1 MAKDFERFGKYI
13 FLEKLAAGG
22 MAEVFLARST
32 GASGI
37 GKFVAIKRILPQF
50 TDNKEFIRMFKD
62 EANIAMN
69 LSHGNIVSIYEFGV
83 KRQQFFL
90 VMEYV
95 EGRNLRQILNK
106 MKKKSSKF
114 SVEQIVYIVNQISA
128 GLDHAHRC
136 LDGTT
141 GKPLNI
147 THRDMSP
154 QNVML
159 TFEGEIKVVD
169 FGIAKAESQIE
180 NTRAGT
186 LKGKFGYMSP
196 EQAEGHEVDL
206 RTDIFSLGI
215 ILWELLTNERLF
227 ISNNEINTLRKI
239 RECNIPS
246 LKKYN
251 PNIHPELER
260 ITMKALSR
268 DKNLRYQTSAA
279 LNRDL
284 TRFLNRQ
291 FPDFSPQDFA
301 ISIKTL
307 FADEILKIRKR
318 MVSYAKKTEV
328 SGDEDNHD
336 DNHDDNDF
344 DFENHKES
352 KAASENNNILS
363 RAEAFAKLESNT
375 KTQTDD
381 DDDESN
387 DEAGQKSILDT
398 GALNTQL
405 RTLSSVRG
413 AQPISLD
420 DRGTSGSMPRGTHY
434 TITNHRARNRSG
446 KSDKTGTVFSGI
458 LTLAAVFLIVY
469 YFYNNQNGSY
479 NNASKSPTT
488 TQQAPAL
495 VAPSPMEAETQNQR
509 DNTKLRENNPVFEQQ
524 QNPPAVAKAIFS
536 RLPIQSVPSGAE
548 IFINNKSTNRTTPY
562 AVPVPANQTFT
573 LSLRKRGYIEY
584 VKENMNLKQLNQPI
598 LKATLIEEQIAYVNI
613 DVSPPYNVRVYING
627 KQLSEPLP
635 IRNYKVPAGAP
646 IQIKAENPLSQKIKV
661 HRLTLKQNE
670 RKNIILKLTDK
681 NKNSNRQK

>member
-1 MAKDFERFGKYI
+1 MAKEFERFGKYI
-13 FLEKLAAGG
+13 LLEKLAAGG

-62 EANIAMN
+62 EAKIAMN

-83 KRQQFFL
+83 ENQQFFL

-114 SVEQIVYIVNQISA
+114 SVEQIVYIINQISA

-136 LDGTT
+136 LDGST

-180 NTRAGT
+180 STRAGT

-227 ISNNEINTLRKI
+227 VSNNEINTLRKI

-318 MVSYAKKTEV
+318 MVSYAKKTEITE
-328 SGDEDNHD
+328 DEQDH
-336 DNHDDNDF
+336 DF
-344 DFENHKES
+344 DNFNES
-352 KAASENNNILS
+352 MADPEQDNILS
-363 RAEAFAKLESNT
+363 RAEAFGQFESAT
-375 KTQTDD
+375 KTES
-381 DDDESN
+381 DE
-387 DEAGQKSILDT
+387 DEEQNILDT
-398 GALNTQL
+398 GALSTQL
-405 RTLSSVRG
+405 KSLSGVRG
-413 AQPISLD
+413 AKPISLEHK
-420 DRGTSGSMPRGTHY
+420 GTNSSIPRGTRY
-434 TITNHRARNRSG
+434 TITNHNTRSRSG
-446 KSDKTGTVFSGI
+446 KSDRVGTIFSGLLTVAAALMI
-458 LTLAAVFLIVY
+458 LY
-469 YFYNNQNGSY
+469 YFYSSQNGQN
-479 NNASKSPTT
+479 NNAS
-488 TQQAPAL
+488 
-495 VAPSPMEAETQNQR
+495 VAPQKPTVVEQTVPPTA
-509 DNTKLRENNPVFEQQ
+509 QQ
-524 QNPPAVAKAIFS
+524 QPTPVPAPPVNSVVEQPAPEVSKSNTVEAPETYT
-536 RLPIQSVPSGAE
+536 RLPIQSLPSGAE
-548 IFINNKSTNRTTPY
+548 IFINGKSTGRTTPY
-562 AVPVPANQTFT
+562 AVSVPANKAFT
-573 LSLRKRGYIEY
+573 LGLRKNGYVEY
-584 VKENMNLKQLNQPI
+584 VKESFEVKTLNQPI
-598 LKATLIEEQIAYVNI
+598 LKATLIEEQIGYVSI
-613 DVSPPYNVRVYING
+613 DVSPPYNARVYING
-627 KQLSEPLP
+627 KQLNESLP
-635 IRNYKVPAGAP
+635 IRNYKVPAGTA
-646 IQIKAENPLSQKIKV
+646 IKIKAENPFSKKEKYEEI
-661 HRLTLKQNE
+661 TLKQNE
-670 RKNIILKLTDK
+670 HKNLILKLSDK
-681 NKNSNRQK
+681 NKKSNNQK

>member
-13 FLEKLAAGG
+13 LLEKLAAGG
-22 MAEVFLARST
+22 MAEVFLARSN

-62 EANIAMN
+62 EAKIAMN
-69 LSHGNIVSIYEFGV
+69 LSHSNIVSIYEFGV
-83 KRQQFFL
+83 ESQQFFL

-159 TFEGEIKVVD
+159 TFEGELKVVD

-180 NTRAGT
+180 STRAGT

-318 MVSYAKKTEV
+318 MVSYAKKTE
-328 SGDEDNHD
+328 SNGEYDEHNFG
-336 DNHDDNDF
+336 DF
-344 DFENHKES
+344 DDFKES
-352 KAASENNNILS
+352 MATPENNKILS
-363 RAEAFAKLESNT
+363 RAEAFGNLETSTETEADNKESN
-375 KTQTDD
+375 K
-381 DDDESN
+381 
-387 DEAGQKSILDT
+387 ILDT

-405 RTLSSVRG
+405 KSLNGIKG
-413 AQPISLD
+413 AKPISLEKQHTNTNIQH
-420 DRGTSGSMPRGTHY
+420 GTRY
-434 TITNHRARNRSG
+434 TITNYNTRRSSNKSDRSG
-446 KSDKTGTVFSGI
+446 AI
-458 LTLAAVFLIVY
+458 LSAALTISAILLVLF
-469 YFYNNQNGSY
+469 YFYNSNNGNS
-479 NNASKSPTT
+479 NNASVSPAPIAEQPVIQVPTQPIPDEPPIEIIKPENPVDKVVEKTIEVAPTPVPAPTT
-488 TQQAPAL
+488 Y
-495 VAPSPMEAETQNQR
+495 N
-509 DNTKLRENNPVFEQQ
+509 
-524 QNPPAVAKAIFS
+524 
-536 RLPIQSVPSGAE
+536 RLPIQSLPSGAE
-548 IFINNKSTNRTTPY
+548 IFINGRSTGHTTPY
-562 AVPVPANQTFT
+562 AVSVPSNKSFT
-573 LSLRKRGYIEY
+573 LSLRKRGYVEY
-584 VKENMNLKQLNQPI
+584 TKQNFKLADLGQPI
-598 LKATLIEEQIAYVNI
+598 LKATLIEEQIGYINI

-627 KQLSEPLP
+627 KQLNEALP
-635 IRNYKVPAGAP
+635 IRNYKVPAGTKLK
-646 IQIKAENPLSQKIKV
+646 IKAENPFSKKIKIEQV
-661 HRLTLKQNE
+661 TLKQNE
-670 RKNIILKLTDK
+670 RKNLILKLSNK
-681 NKNSNRQK
+681 NKKSYNQK

>member
-1 MAKDFERFGKYI
+1 MAKEFERFGKYI
-13 FLEKLAAGG
+13 LLEKLAAGG

-62 EANIAMN
+62 EAKIAMN

-83 KRQQFFL
+83 ENQQFFL

-114 SVEQIVYIVNQISA
+114 SVEQIVYIINQISA

-136 LDGTT
+136 LDGST

-180 NTRAGT
+180 STRAGT

-227 ISNNEINTLRKI
+227 VSNNEINTLRKI

-318 MVSYAKKTEV
+318 MVSYAKKTEITE
-328 SGDEDNHD
+328 DEQDH
-336 DNHDDNDF
+336 DF
-344 DFENHKES
+344 DDFQES
-352 KAASENNNILS
+352 MADPEKDNILS
-363 RAEAFAKLESNT
+363 RAEAFGQFESAT
-375 KTQTDD
+375 KTESDD
-381 DDDESN
+381 DGNEEQN
-387 DEAGQKSILDT
+387 ILDT
-398 GALNTQL
+398 GALSTQL
-405 RTLSSVRG
+405 KSLSGVRG
-413 AQPISLD
+413 AKPISLEHQ
-420 DRGTSGSMPRGTHY
+420 GTNSSIPRGTRY
-434 TITNHRARNRSG
+434 TITNHNTRSRSG
-446 KSDKTGTVFSGI
+446 KSDRAGTIFSGLLTVAAALMI
-458 LTLAAVFLIVY
+458 LY
-469 YFYNNQNGSY
+469 YFYSSQNGQN
-479 NNASKSPTT
+479 NNASVTPPPTVA
-488 TQQAPAL
+488 QQQIVQPTVQPQLQEPDPAPA
-495 VAPSPMEAETQNQR
+495 PTP
-509 DNTKLRENNPVFEQQ
+509 NPVANNIIEQSAPEVSPS
-524 QNPPAVAKAIFS
+524 NPAEAPVTYT
-536 RLPIQSVPSGAE
+536 RLPIQSLPSGAE
-548 IFINNKSTNRTTPY
+548 IFINGKSTGQTTPY
-562 AVPVPANQTFT
+562 AVSVPANKAFT
-573 LSLRKRGYIEY
+573 LGLRKRGYVEY
-584 VKENMNLKQLNQPI
+584 VKESFEVKNLNHPI
-598 LKATLIEEQIAYVNI
+598 LKATLIEEQIGYVSI
-613 DVSPPYNVRVYING
+613 DVSPPYNARVFING
-627 KQLSEPLP
+627 KQLNESLP
-635 IRNYKVPAGAP
+635 IRNYKVPAGTS
-646 IQIKAENPLSQKIKV
+646 IKIKAENPFSKKV
-661 HRLTLKQNE
+661 TEEVISLKQNE
-670 RKNIILKLTDK
+670 HKNLILKLSDR
-681 NKNSNRQK
+681 NKKPYNQK

>member
-1 MAKDFERFGKYI
+1 MAKEFERFGKYI
-13 FLEKLAAGG
+13 LLEKLAAGG

-62 EANIAMN
+62 EAKIAMN

-83 KRQQFFL
+83 ENQQFFL

-114 SVEQIVYIVNQISA
+114 SVEQIVYIINQISA

-136 LDGTT
+136 LDGST

-180 NTRAGT
+180 STRAGT

-227 ISNNEINTLRKI
+227 VSNNEINTLRKI

-318 MVSYAKKTEV
+318 MVSYAKKTEITEE
-328 SGDEDNHD
+328 EDH
-336 DNHDDNDF
+336 DF
-344 DFENHKES
+344 DEFQESMAEPEKE
-352 KAASENNNILS
+352 NILS
-363 RAEAFAKLESNT
+363 RAEAFGQFEPAT
-375 KTQTDD
+375 KTDS
-381 DDDESN
+381 DEDS
-387 DEAGQKSILDT
+387 DEEKNILDT
-398 GALNTQL
+398 GALSTQL
-405 RTLSSVRG
+405 RTLSDVRG
-413 AQPISLD
+413 AKPISLENQ
-420 DRGTSGSMPRGTHY
+420 GTNSSIPRGTRY
-434 TITNHRARNRSG
+434 TITNHSTRSRSG
-446 KSDKTGTVFSGI
+446 KSDRVGTIFSGL
-458 LTLAAVFLIVY
+458 LTVAAVLMIIY
-469 YFYNNQNGSY
+469 YFYSSQNGQH
-479 NNASKSPTT
+479 NNASVAPQPQLTQ
-488 TQQAPAL
+488 QQAPTPE
-495 VAPSPMEAETQNQR
+495 PSPPTYNQQESVEITR
-509 DNTKLRENNPVFEQQ
+509 
-524 QNPPAVAKAIFS
+524 PAVSETTPTEAPQTYS

-548 IFINNKSTNRTTPY
+548 IFINGKSTGQTTPY
-562 AVPVPANQTFT
+562 AVSVPANKAFT
-573 LSLRKRGYIEY
+573 LGLRKRGYVEY
-584 VKENMNLKQLNQPI
+584 VKESFEVKNLNQPI
-598 LKATLIEEQIAYVNI
+598 LKATLIEEQIGYVSI
-613 DVSPPYNVRVYING
+613 DVSPPYNARVFING
-627 KQLSEPLP
+627 KQLNESLP
-635 IRNYKVPAGAP
+635 IRNYKVPAGTT
-646 IQIKAENPLSQKIKV
+646 IKIKAENPFSKKV
-661 HRLTLKQNE
+661 KYEQITLKQNE
-670 RKNIILKLTDK
+670 HKNLILKLSDK
-681 NKNSNRQK
+681 NKKSYNQK

>member
-1 MAKDFERFGKYI
+1 MAKEFERFGKYI
-13 FLEKLAAGG
+13 LLEKLAAGG

-62 EANIAMN
+62 EAKIAMN
-69 LSHGNIVSIYEFGV
+69 LSHSNIVSIYEFGV
-83 KRQQFFL
+83 ENQQFFL

-136 LDGTT
+136 LDGST

-159 TFEGEIKVVD
+159 TFEGELKVVD

-180 NTRAGT
+180 STRAGT

-227 ISNNEINTLRKI
+227 VSNNEINTLRKI

-318 MVSYAKKTEV
+318 MVSYAKKTETTEE
-328 SGDEDNHD
+328 EDQ
-336 DNHDDNDF
+336 DF
-344 DFENHKES
+344 DNFKES
-352 KAASENNNILS
+352 MAESEQDNILS
-363 RAEAFAKLESNT
+363 RAEAFGHFESAT
-375 KTQTDD
+375 KTES
-381 DDDESN
+381 DE
-387 DEAGQKSILDT
+387 DGEEAQNILDT
-398 GALNTQL
+398 GALSTQL
-405 RTLSSVRG
+405 KSLSGVRG
-413 AQPISLD
+413 AKPISLEHQ
-420 DRGTSGSMPRGTHY
+420 GTNSSIPRGTRY
-434 TITNHRARNRSG
+434 TITNHNTRTRSG
-446 KSDKTGTVFSGI
+446 RSDKTGTIFSTL
-458 LTLAAVFLIVY
+458 LTVAAVIMIVY
-469 YFYNNQNGSY
+469 YFYSSQNGQ
-479 NNASKSPTT
+479 NKNASMAPTPEVQQPTQTAPTAQEPPAPQVQMQEPINIEPAPRVQKENVVEKNVAAPTT
-488 TQQAPAL
+488 FT
-495 VAPSPMEAETQNQR
+495 
-509 DNTKLRENNPVFEQQ
+509 
-524 QNPPAVAKAIFS
+524 

-548 IFINNKSTNRTTPY
+548 IFINGKSTGKTTPY
-562 AVPVPANQTFT
+562 AIKVPANKAFT
-573 LSLRKRGYIEY
+573 LSLKKRGYVEY
-584 VKENMNLKQLNQPI
+584 VKQSFDVTKHNQPI
-598 LKATLIEEQIAYVNI
+598 LKATLIEEQIGYVSI
-613 DVSPPYNVRVYING
+613 DVSPPYNARVYING
-627 KQLSEPLP
+627 KQLNESLP
-635 IRNYKVPAGAP
+635 IRNYKVPAGTTL
-646 IQIKAENPLSQKIKV
+646 QIKAENPFSNKIKMQ
-661 HRLTLKQNE
+661 RITLKQNE
-670 RKNIILKLTDK
+670 HKNLILKLSDK
-681 NKNSNRQK
+681 NKKSYNQK